1 MQTLHLT
8 VLPEIIWCKVT
19 SCELIITVAGDQSMF
34 SSFVEGST
42 KTSGELLGRLY
53 KTLSSIPLQSL
64 KRLVIGNQGKNL

>member
-1 MQTLHLT
+1 MRVNLN
-8 VLPEIIWCKVT
+8 
-19 SCELIITVAGDQSMF
+19 SGDQSMF
-34 SSFVEGST
+34 SSFVEGWT

>member
-1 MQTLHLT
+1 MRVNH
-8 VLPEIIWCKVT
+8 
-19 SCELIITVAGDQSMF
+19 SSGDQSMF

>member
-1 MQTLHLT
+1 MRVNHN
-8 VLPEIIWCKVT
+8 
-19 SCELIITVAGDQSMF
+19 SGDQLMF

-64 KRLVIGNQGKNL
+64 KSLVIGN